1 MPPPM
6 HSFNSFARRLPDLA
20 SSALRTALLPAIHI
34 YTPLLPNYCRKVV
47 VRPVLP
53 PPSDQRRYLFDL
65 WRRPSSRRPPNHIR
79 PLPHFIFTGPIIF
92 ISRSY
97 AYDLRFNDWTFWI
110 NDPADD
116 RGTSCK
122 HLALSRRMTLSRLD
136 SYRFR
141 HALFLGRHACMSN
154 SGACDVTDSPIL
166 SDTSPLTPH
175 SSPCHGD
182 LDRPSYPRSSELFLC
197 ALPLCS
203 SQLCAA
209 LVPRYTKSIL
219 YSSNTVVS
227 RCCH

>member
-1 MPPPM
+1 MPPHM

-20 SSALRTALLPAIHI
+20 SSALRTALLPAKHI

-53 PPSDQRRYLFDL
+53 PPPDQRRYLFDL

-154 SGACDVTDSPIL
+154 SGARDVTDSPIL

-175 SSPCHGD
+175 SPVMAIWIDHHTLGP
-182 LDRPSYPRSSELFLC
+182 PSYSYVLSRFVHPSY
-197 ALPLCS
+197 ALPLYPGTRK
-203 SQLCAA
+203 AY
-209 LVPRYTKSIL
+209 YTRLIL
-219 YSSNTVVS
+219 
-227 RCCH
+227 